1 MDWVST
7 LLAGSGLI
15 TILSIVCTCVITLA
29 VLGVTGFFLYRMFK
43 GMSQNSGLVKTGVA
57 APAVILNVEDTG
69 VSMNNSMQARLT
81 LQVTPTNRPPFQAV
95 ATTFVNRFQVGMLV
109 PGASVQVKYDPADIT
124 KVAVESL
131 SAGGMGMNAANMQS
145 VQAAVLAQDQY
156 YEQLR
161 KTGEEALATIVTA
174 EETNIR
180 AVEGGSVFRFTFDVK
195 PRVGEPFRAESQAA
209 IADASRHKYAAGKQ
223 VYVRYDPYGDKKQ
236 VAIDRSASS

>member
-81 LQVTPTNRPPFQAV
+81 LQVTPTNRPPFQAI

-209 IADASRHKYAAGKQ
+209 IADASRHKYAVGIQ

>member
-29 VLGVTGFFLYRMFK
+29 VLGVTGFFLYRLFK

-69 VSMNNSMQARLT
+69 VTMNNSMQARLT
-81 LQVTPTNRPPFQAV
+81 LQVTPANRPPFQAT
-95 ATTFVNRFQVGMLV
+95 ATTFVNRFQVALLV

-131 SAGGMGMNAANMQS
+131 SAGGMNAANMQTIQS
-145 VQAAVLAQDQY
+145 AVLAQDRY

-161 KTGEEALATIVTA
+161 QTGEEALAMIVLA

-180 AVEGGSVFRFTFDVK
+180 AAEGGSVFRFTLDVE
-195 PRVGEPFRAESQAA
+195 PRAGNRFRAETQAA
-209 IADASRHKYAAGKQ
+209 IADASRDKYRAGKK

-236 VAIDRSASS
+236 VALDRAATS